1 MAIRP
6 LEDGWLTV
14 DDSFAQTRDNGR
26 VTVDP
31 SKVVGGVYDPA
42 LSSVEQN
49 VYGNAYQF
57 ALVADADKFD
67 QAEPDTAELS
77 SEDAAA
83 ALAAYHAAFD
93 AFADALTWQ
102 DASTFSSLAPGDYVL
117 YVRDKED
124 TPAGSV
130 PDDYLIRAL
139 TVADVAVSFTAR
151 AANRSEAGIRTVTVN
166 AFGGSGQYEFF
177 IMKRS
182 RSTDLLDADGIAAAI
197 AQDDSLS
204 WKTSGT
210 GTYIY
215 VKQDYGW
222 HQVAVRDL
230 ENPENLYTA
239 MVRLRRPSSPAEVV
253 PTTGG
258 PSQEEQADIIRRN
271 QEEDVILT
279 TADCVVILPAGTLT
293 EGDSVTDLLI
303 TLPDTLSEP
312 LEANVVQYT
321 SPDGETSI
329 LPWCMLSD
337 GRMIYLAN
345 KVGKYELVHNAKSF
359 TDVDGHW
366 ALEFIDFVTAREL
379 FNGTAEELFSAEMS
393 MTRGMFVTVLGRL
406 EGMDPQRYTA
416 QSFEDVASGVWYAPY
431 VEWATRNGVIS
442 GYGNGKFGPNDP
454 ITREQMAVILYN
466 YAGSIDQNVGTVG
479 DLSGFSDQE
488 QVSGWARTQMA
499 WAVGCGL
506 INGKSGGA
514 LDPAGRATRSEV
526 AAILERFVGC
536 VLTGYTDSDG
546 GRS

>member
-1 MAIRP
+1 MKSDRFIIQTISVVICLFLIVYVSFHSVNLDSQPYQTEVALTYTISDSVEASGVIIREEQ
-6 LEDGWLTV
+6 LISGQA
-14 DDSFAQTRDNGR
+14 S
-26 VTVDP
+26 
-31 SKVVGGVYDPA
+31 GGVVSYQQSDGTVVREGSVIAEVYSSSSDISIRRQIRSLEEQITA
-42 LSSVEQN
+42 LQKVSDARSAEYSSTETVNRQINSEIDD
-49 VYGNAYQF
+49 YI
-57 ALVADADKFD
+57 ALVHQGQISGISENKN
-67 QAEPDTAELS
+67 ELLYLLS
-77 SEDAAA
+77 QKDVIMGETESYESRITQLQSE
-83 ALAAYHAAFD
+83 
-93 AFADALTWQ
+93 
-102 DASTFSSLAPGDYVL
+102 V
-117 YVRDKED
+117 
-124 TPAGSV
+124 
-130 PDDYLIRAL
+130 
-139 TVADVAVSFTAR
+139 
-151 AANRSEAGIRTVTVN
+151 
-166 AFGGSGQYEFF
+166 
-177 IMKRS
+177 
-182 RSTDLLDADGIAAAI
+182 
-197 AQDDSLS
+197 DSL
-204 WKTSGT
+204 TS
-210 GTYIY
+210 
-215 VKQDYGW
+215 
-222 HQVAVRDL
+222 
-230 ENPENLYTA
+230 
-239 MVRLRRPSSPAEVV
+239 RLSGS
-253 PTTGG
+253 
-258 PSQEEQADIIRRN
+258 
-271 QEEDVILT
+271 L
-279 TADCVVILPAGTLT
+279 
-293 EGDSVTDLLI
+293 
-303 TLPDTLSEP
+303 
-312 LEANVVQYT
+312 VQYT

-345 KVGKYELVHNAKSF
+345 KVGKYELVYNAKSF

-431 VEWATRNGVIS
+431 VEWAIRNGVIS

>member
-1 MAIRP
+1 MDA
-6 LEDGWLTV
+6 
-14 DDSFAQTRDNGR
+14 SFAQTRDNGR

-49 VYGNAYQF
+49 AYGNAYQF
-57 ALVADADKFD
+57 ALVAAADKFG

-77 SEDAAA
+77 PEDAAA
-83 ALAAYHAAFD
+83 ARAAYHAAFD
-93 AFADALTWQ
+93 SYADALTWQ
-102 DASTFSSLAPGDYVL
+102 DASAFSSLAPGDYVL

-124 TPAGSV
+124 TPADSV

-139 TVADVAVSFTAR
+139 TVADAAVSFTAR

-182 RSTDLLDADGIAAAI
+182 HSTDLLDADGIAAAI
-197 AQDDSLS
+197 AQDDSLN

-230 ENPENLYTA
+230 ENPENLYTSI
-239 MVRLRRPSSPAEVV
+239 VRLRRPSSPAEVV

-279 TADCVVILPAGTLT
+279 TDDCVVILPAGILT

-345 KVGKYELVHNAKSF
+345 KVGKYELVYNAKSF

-431 VEWATRNGVIS
+431 VEWAIRNGVIS

>member
-1 MAIRP
+1 M
-6 LEDGWLTV
+6 
-14 DDSFAQTRDNGR
+14 
-26 VTVDP
+26 
-31 SKVVGGVYDPA
+31 
-42 LSSVEQN
+42 
-49 VYGNAYQF
+49 
-57 ALVADADKFD
+57 
-67 QAEPDTAELS
+67 
-77 SEDAAA
+77 
-83 ALAAYHAAFD
+83 
-93 AFADALTWQ
+93 
-102 DASTFSSLAPGDYVL
+102 
-117 YVRDKED
+117 
-124 TPAGSV
+124 
-130 PDDYLIRAL
+130 
-139 TVADVAVSFTAR
+139 
-151 AANRSEAGIRTVTVN
+151 
-166 AFGGSGQYEFF
+166 
-177 IMKRS
+177 
-182 RSTDLLDADGIAAAI
+182 
-197 AQDDSLS
+197 
-204 WKTSGT
+204 
-210 GTYIY
+210 
-215 VKQDYGW
+215 
-222 HQVAVRDL
+222 
-230 ENPENLYTA
+230 
-239 MVRLRRPSSPAEVV
+239 
-253 PTTGG
+253 
-258 PSQEEQADIIRRN
+258 
-271 QEEDVILT
+271 
-279 TADCVVILPAGTLT
+279 VILPAGTLT